1 MNKETKNQIGLTL
14 EILRQI
20 LINNGVSTGLDPDN
34 QAILFFDTKAYCK
47 SGKFEGTAVYIEN
60 LVK

>member
-1 MNKETKNQIGLTL
+1 M
-14 EILRQI
+14 
-20 LINNGVSTGLDPDN
+20 GLDPDN

>member
-1 MNKETKNQIGLTL
+1 MNEETKHQIGLTL
-14 EILRQI
+14 ELLRQI
-20 LINNGVSTGLDPDN
+20 LVDNSVSIGLDPDN

-47 SGKFEGTAVYIEN
+47 SGKFEGTAAYIEN

>member
-1 MNKETKNQIGLTL
+1 M
-14 EILRQI
+14 
-20 LINNGVSTGLDPDN
+20 GLDPDN

-47 SGKFEGTAVYIEN
+47 SGKFEGMVVDIRN